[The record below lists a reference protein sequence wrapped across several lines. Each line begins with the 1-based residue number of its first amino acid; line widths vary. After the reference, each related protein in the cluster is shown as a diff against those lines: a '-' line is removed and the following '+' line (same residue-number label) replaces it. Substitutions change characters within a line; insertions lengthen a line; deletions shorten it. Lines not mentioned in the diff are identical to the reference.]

1 MNKKQILGISLLA
14 AVPAA
19 LLLMVL
25 VMAAVNHGGGVFGGL
40 KWLFWGIGLA
50 AAGMTAVGPV
60 LILLFY
66 PAAGFA
72 AAAASGGGGS
82 AGLREGTAESAQ
94 GDLSQSMGDSGEQG
108 FDDDLNAGGDDFENF
123 ESGFDEEK

>member
-25 VMAAVNHGGGVFGGL
+25 VMAAVSHGGGVFGGL
-40 KWLFWGIGLA
+40 RWLFWGTALA
-50 AAGMTAVGPV
+50 AAGITAVGPV

-72 AAAASGGGGS
+72 AALASGGGGS
-82 AGLREGTAESAQ
+82 VDQRE
-94 GDLSQSMGDSGEQG
+94 LSPGSTETGQSDAFGDSGEQV
-108 FDDDLNAGGDDFENF
+108 FEDDLSAGGDDFENF
-123 ESGFDEEK
+123 ESDDDDQK